1 MYITCDPQPH
11 IALWLSTLV
20 FYCLPKLAYDRDFGE
35 HSPLCVYVFFSLFP
49 ASIGGFSNCFAF
61 HRLCIC
67 LFVCTSAVSLRMVVV
82 HWSVGCLSA
91 DTLVRRKTSHQM
103 DGAPFILG
111 IATILKQLHPTV
123 TQQVLSV

>member
-1 MYITCDPQPH
+1 MCVCIFFTFSSFNRRF
-11 IALWLSTLV
+11 L
-20 FYCLPKLAYDRDFGE
+20 KLFRF
-35 HSPLCVYVFFSLFP
+35 SPFVY
-49 ASIGGFSNCFAF
+49 
-61 HRLCIC
+61 
-67 LFVCTSAVSLRMVVV
+67 LFVCMHVCGFAADGRGSLVR
-82 HWSVGCLSA
+82 GLLSA